1 MWPRALLWDC
11 DIEKYASD
19 IMCGAAPVKNY
30 YNITATL
37 KNKKDCDIAGQT
49 KTQLKKWWDECTAID
64 LTQSVKYTAEA
75 KKNAP
80 TFSHPWSKRNP
91 LYKGEVNRRGSSAL
105 PYYRRLVAT
114 GWQEVKDGY
123 APRAK
128 AMLGVKYGCGNSSV
142 LDNIGNLTKIL
153 VENCP
158 KNPPQASIGFSLN
171 HYYNRTLQLSA
182 EELLEA
188 AITKWVNE
196 ASAVGKDNK
205 YKKDAGFN
213 NYANMMHDKVN
224 QVTCAVNVCT
234 RSGESAVICQY
245 NEIPDDEEVIYQLG
259 TPCKGCPSGTSC
271 DNNLGGGLC
280 V

>member
-1 MWPRALLWDC
+1 M
-11 DIEKYASD
+11 SD
-19 IMCGAAPVKNY
+19 DLHA
-30 YNITATL
+30 
-37 KNKKDCDIAGQT
+37 IAEGMH
-49 KTQLKKWWDECTAID
+49 
-64 LTQSVKYTAEA
+64 
-75 KKNAP
+75 N
-80 TFSHPWSKRNP
+80 
-91 LYKGEVNRRGSSAL
+91 
-105 PYYRRLVAT
+105 YYRRLVAT